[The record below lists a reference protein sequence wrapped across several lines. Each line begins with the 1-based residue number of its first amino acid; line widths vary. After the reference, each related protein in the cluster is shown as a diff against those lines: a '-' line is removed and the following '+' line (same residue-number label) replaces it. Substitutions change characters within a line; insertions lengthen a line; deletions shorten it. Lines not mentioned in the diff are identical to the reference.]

1 MNFEFNSA
9 LREGASEAV
18 RREAWLL
25 GQPTLRKYLD
35 FIEEMRVDDGE
46 FARRAAVDEWRAA
59 NDYYYDLE
67 ESEAGWASQTD
78 VKNIDPS
85 LNELAAMVR
94 ADPRFKRVF
103 NSVPTRFAMLELDRL
118 IVSQP
123 HINVDHACRLE
134 AEFGVNPSSETIF
147 RRCMELD
154 GPSAPV
160 EMRKVGS
167 SRFVFCSSSSD
178 LRFQEP
184 VLLRADQIVGHDG
197 YGPLGGCIGLMVGF
211 SSNFLNVVQSD
222 DRYVIDNGHHRAYA
236 LRRMGFTHAPCIVE
250 CVTRLGELELVGS
263 SNVVSHPEFYFKA
276 ARPPL
281 LKDFF
286 DPRICKI
293 LRVRKLMQMV
303 EIKFEVKDYE
313 FKELALT
320 ERI

>member
-1 MNFEFNSA
+1 MNLELKSA
-9 LREGASEAV
+9 LREVAHETIQE
-18 RREAWLL
+18 EAWLL
-25 GQPTLRKYLD
+25 GQPSLNTYLD
-35 FIEEMRVDDGE
+35 FLEEMRADEGSFD
-46 FARRAAVDEWRAA
+46 RRAAIDEWRAA

-67 ESEAGWASQTD
+67 QSEAGAAELVDTAD
-78 VKNIDPS
+78 IDPS
-85 LNELAAMVR
+85 LDELAKAVMAEARFRR
-94 ADPRFKRVF
+94 AF

-123 HINVDHACRLE
+123 HVNIDHAHRLE
-134 AEFGVNPSSETIF
+134 AELGANPSLESVF
-147 RRCMELD
+147 RSCTALD

-160 EMRKVGS
+160 EIRKVGS

-184 VLLRADQIVGHDG
+184 VVLRADQIVGHDG

-222 DRYVIDNGHHRAYA
+222 NRYVIDNGHHRAYA

-250 CVTRLGELELVGS
+250 TVTRLDELALVAS
-263 SNVVSHPEFYFKA
+263 SDVVSRPEYYFRA

-286 DPRICKI
+286 DPKICKI
-293 LRVRKLMQMV
+293 LRIQKPLKMIEVR
-303 EIKFEVKDYE
+303 FEVKKYE
-313 FKELALT
+313 VKQFALMD
-320 ERI
+320 RA